1 MCYRTA
7 LLTYIAI
14 GSRLKV
20 SHERYKRYKLATNSC
35 VTYHSLAITLQD
47 ANKRSNVVMAM
58 YTREEFIEFVQAV
71 LKRDKYEEKLSE
83 EEEKLVDMAIEYGV
97 GPYDTAYQIQS
108 NRS

>member
-1 MCYRTA
+1 
-7 LLTYIAI
+7 
-14 GSRLKV
+14 
-20 SHERYKRYKLATNSC
+20 
-35 VTYHSLAITLQD
+35 
-47 ANKRSNVVMAM
+47 MAM